1 MDIVVVGAGYVGLSI
16 AVLLAQHNCVRILDI
31 VQEKVDQINNKCSP
45 IADSLIQEYL
55 HKNLNLVSALACPEA
70 YQDTDF
76 VVVATPTDY
85 DETLDFFDTSLVEEA
100 ISLSVENN
108 PHAAIVVK
116 STVPVGFT
124 QRMNERYPD
133 AIILFS
139 PEFLREGKALHDN
152 LYPSRIIVGTNG
164 SLQAK
169 QKGEEFIRLLQQG
182 ALKEDVFTLLMGQT
196 EAEAVKLFSNSYLA
210 LRVSFF
216 NELDTYAAVRKLH
229 TKEIIAGVCLDPR
242 IGDFYNNPSFGYG
255 GYCLP
260 KDTKQ
265 LLSNYRDVPNN
276 IIRAIVD
283 SNRTRKDFITE
294 QILLQLRDLHKKN
307 PVVGIYR
314 LTMKSGSD
322 NFRKSSILGIMKRLH
337 QKGIS
342 IVVYEPSLKEKTIYD
357 YDVVEE
363 LDVFKRTADVII
375 ANRIESS
382 IVDVADK
389 VYTRDIYSRD

>member
-1 MDIVVVGAGYVGLSI
+1 MNIVVVGAGYVGLSI
-16 AVLLAQHNCVRILDI
+16 AVLLAQHNCVRSLDI

-152 LYPSRIIVGTNG
+152 LYPSRIIVGTNE

-216 NELDTYAAVRKLH
+216 NELDTYAAVRNCIQKRSLL
-229 TKEIIAGVCLDPR
+229 ECAWIQGLGISIIILLWIWRVLP
-242 IGDFYNNPSFGYG
+242 
-255 GYCLP
+255 P

-265 LLSNYRDVPNN
+265 LLSNYRDVQQYYSGNSRFKPN
-276 IIRAIVD
+276 
-283 SNRTRKDFITE
+283 E
-294 QILLQLRDLHKKN
+294 
-307 PVVGIYR
+307 
-314 LTMKSGSD
+314 
-322 NFRKSSILGIMKRLH
+322 KRF
-337 QKGIS
+337 
-342 IVVYEPSLKEKTIYD
+342 YY
-357 YDVVEE
+357 
-363 LDVFKRTADVII
+363 
-375 ANRIESS
+375 
-382 IVDVADK
+382 
-389 VYTRDIYSRD
+389 